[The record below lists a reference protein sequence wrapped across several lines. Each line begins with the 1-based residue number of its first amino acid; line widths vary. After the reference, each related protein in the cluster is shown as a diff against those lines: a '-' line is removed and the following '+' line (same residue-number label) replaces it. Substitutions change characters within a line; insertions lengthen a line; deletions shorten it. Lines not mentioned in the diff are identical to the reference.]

1 MLYYDRID
9 VSEGTDVIE
18 TVQIK
23 RQRYF
28 SLLVVLDK
36 GFKFQ
41 LDVCNGC
48 HDFLMMYMDLSD
60 IAILNTKGADYCCII
75 SRISKSEAINLMQ
88 NIDLTKKAEKY
99 KT

>member
-23 RQRYF
+23 RQRYL

-60 IAILNTKGADYCCII
+60 IAILNIKGADYCCII